1 MSIVQSARNRIF
13 RLAVEFTASV
23 LTIALADLCASSPV
37 LLRATL
43 SAGQEIRDLSRNSGN
58 VKLRSVRVVLGSSVF
73 SMVIRRVHDR
83 FLPDAINHFIQCQVH
98 AHASLLEKD
107 ELHTCNVQPPGGNNH
122 PVFTVPRTMLVNRG
136 KSLGDGG
143 STERRDALMTVL
155 ASQQQSFSVEEERL
169 LTRWF

>member
-1 MSIVQSARNRIF
+1 MNAECGRPFEGSHMSIVQSARNRIF

-98 AHASLLEKD
+98 GTPPFWKKMNYIPAMCSRLEVATIRFSLYREP
-107 ELHTCNVQPPGGNNH
+107 C
-122 PVFTVPRTMLVNRG
+122 
-136 KSLGDGG
+136 
-143 STERRDALMTVL
+143 
-155 ASQQQSFSVEEERL
+155 
-169 LTRWF
+169 